1 MTSSFPAQPPAWVLR
16 PLKRSW
22 ILFSNGHRPRVRI
35 HQSRRTKPTPLNL
48 SNSYSSPFCN
58 HVSFHILPNFLPLW
72 SKSQEKERALHAA
85 YVYTHVWATCT
96 FFSDSP
102 NHSKIFFHFLKSNPV
117 DEFPKNLWV
126 NYKQQE
132 GLKDSWQ
139 NSSLRTWTRKISHEH
154 ACLIPPSLEQVLQ
167 SSLVEGRS
175 GDISPPLPPL
185 AASLPL
191 SDVGLICG
199 LINAGLMWG
208 EIIGPFTQERT
219 AAWLGC
225 WTRPL

>member
-1 MTSSFPAQPPAWVLR
+1 MGT
-16 PLKRSW
+16 
-22 ILFSNGHRPRVRI
+22 G
-35 HQSRRTKPTPLNL
+35 
-48 SNSYSSPFCN
+48 
-58 HVSFHILPNFLPLW
+58 HVSGFISPGEPSPPLW
-72 SKSQEKERALHAA
+72 IYLTLTPHLFAIMYPFTFCPIFCHCDQNPRKRRGLSMLRMCTHTCEPHAPSFLTPQTTA
-85 YVYTHVWATCT
+85 KY
-96 FFSDSP
+96 FF
-102 NHSKIFFHFLKSNPV
+102 IFLKSNPV

-175 GDISPPLPPL
+175 DISPPLPPL
-185 AASLPL
+185 AASPPL
-191 SDVGLICG
+191 SDAGLICG